1 MIKYKLMVSILLA
14 LVIIFLAH
22 ISSWMTNAQSQDLNT
37 TSNMTIEDK
46 IEMIMG
52 NRITKLMDDTIDMI
66 KNANTTV
73 ITNRSENGITPVTNI
88 TDVNNVGV
96 KSIDKLEKKV
106 AGNNTALDL
115 DNRSSI
121 DSPNASMSLKE
132 IKKTQIEN
140 ASFNEQGTT
149 AFEGQNISSSSSSS
163 SASTINTTENTS
175 SPSDINQK
183 TMNDNIGTHTIL
195 DADDNND
202 NNKISAATT
211 TNKSTS
217 TNNVEN
223 FFTQIGEAVKKFF
236 GGN

>member
-37 TSNMTIEDK
+37 TSSITIEDK

-66 KNANTTV
+66 KNANNTV

-115 DNRSSI
+115 DNSSSI

-140 ASFNEQGTT
+140 ATINEQGTT
-149 AFEGQNISSSSSSS
+149 AFEGQNISSLSSS
-163 SASTINTTENTS
+163 SASTINTTENIS

-202 NNKISAATT
+202 NNKILAATT

-236 GGN
+236 SGN

>member
-37 TSNMTIEDK
+37 TSSMTIEDK

-66 KNANTTV
+66 KNANNTV

-106 AGNNTALDL
+106 AENNTALDL
-115 DNRSSI
+115 DNSSSI

-132 IKKTQIEN
+132 IEKTQIEN
-140 ASFNEQGTT
+140 ATINEQGTT
-149 AFEGQNISSSSSSS
+149 AFEGQNISSSSSS

-202 NNKISAATT
+202 NNKILAATT

>member
-66 KNANTTV
+66 KNANNTV

-106 AGNNTALDL
+106 AGNNSALDL
-115 DNRSSI
+115 DNSSSI

-140 ASFNEQGTT
+140 ATINEQGTT
-149 AFEGQNISSSSSSS
+149 AFEGQNISSLSSS

-183 TMNDNIGTHTIL
+183 TMNDNIGTHTIS

-202 NNKISAATT
+202 NNKILAATT

>member
-1 MIKYKLMVSILLA
+1 MIKYKLMVSVLLA
-14 LVIIFLAH
+14 LIIIIFLAH
-22 ISSWMTNAQSQDLNT
+22 VSSWMTNAQSQDLNT
-37 TSNMTIEDK
+37 TSSRTIEDR

-52 NRITKLMDDTIDMI
+52 NRITKLMDDTIDMV
-66 KNANTTV
+66 KNANNTV
-73 ITNRSENGITPVTNI
+73 ITNRSENGITPVANI

-106 AGNNTALDL
+106 TGNNIALDL
-115 DNRSSI
+115 DNSSGI
-121 DSPNASMSLKE
+121 DSPNAFMSLKE
-132 IKKTQIEN
+132 IKKTQTEN
-140 ASFNEQGTT
+140 ATVNEPDTT
-149 AFEGQNISSSSSSS
+149 TFKGQNISSSS
-163 SASTINTTENTS
+163 ASTVNTTENTS

-183 TMNDNIGTHTIL
+183 TMNDNTGTHTIL
-195 DADDNND
+195 DADDNYD
-202 NNKISAATT
+202 NNKILAATT

>member
-22 ISSWMTNAQSQDLNT
+22 VSSWMTNAQSQDLNT
-37 TSNMTIEDK
+37 TSSMTIEDK

-52 NRITKLMDDTIDMI
+52 NRITKLMDDTIDMV
-66 KNANTTV
+66 KNANNTV
-73 ITNRSENGITPVTNI
+73 ITNRSENGITPVANI

-106 AGNNTALDL
+106 TGNNIALDL
-115 DNRSSI
+115 DNSSGI
-121 DSPNASMSLKE
+121 DSPNAFMSLKE
-132 IKKTQIEN
+132 IKKTQTEN
-140 ASFNEQGTT
+140 ATVNEPDTT
-149 AFEGQNISSSSSSS
+149 TFKGQNISSS
-163 SASTINTTENTS
+163 ASTVNTTENTS

-183 TMNDNIGTHTIL
+183 TMNDNTGTHTIL
-195 DADDNND
+195 DADDNYD
-202 NNKISAATT
+202 NNKILAATTTNKT

-236 GGN
+236 GSN

>member
-1 MIKYKLMVSILLA
+1 MVSILLA

-22 ISSWMTNAQSQDLNT
+22 VSSWMTNAQSQDLNT
-37 TSNMTIEDK
+37 TSSMTIEDK

-52 NRITKLMDDTIDMI
+52 NRITKLMDDTIDMV
-66 KNANTTV
+66 KNANNTV
-73 ITNRSENGITPVTNI
+73 ITNRSENGITPVANI

-106 AGNNTALDL
+106 TGNNIALDL
-115 DNRSSI
+115 DNSSGI
-121 DSPNASMSLKE
+121 DSPNAFMSLKE
-132 IKKTQIEN
+132 IKKTRTEN
-140 ASFNEQGTT
+140 ATVNEPDTT
-149 AFEGQNISSSSSSS
+149 TFKGQNISSSS
-163 SASTINTTENTS
+163 ASTVNTTENTS

-183 TMNDNIGTHTIL
+183 TMSDNTGTLTIL
-195 DADDNND
+195 DADDNYD
-202 NNKISAATT
+202 NNKILAATT

>member
-22 ISSWMTNAQSQDLNT
+22 ISSWMTNAQSQDHNT
-37 TSNMTIEDK
+37 TSSMNIEDK

-115 DNRSSI
+115 DNNSSSI

-149 AFEGQNISSSSSSS
+149 AFEDQNISSSSSSY
-163 SASTINTTENTS
+163 ASTINTTQNTS

-183 TMNDNIGTHTIL
+183 TMNDNIRTHTIL

-202 NNKISAATT
+202 NNKILADTT

>member
-1 MIKYKLMVSILLA
+1 MVSILLA

-37 TSNMTIEDK
+37 TSSMTIEDK

-66 KNANTTV
+66 KNANNTV

-106 AGNNTALDL
+106 AGNNSALDL
-115 DNRSSI
+115 DNSSSI
-121 DSPNASMSLKE
+121 DSPNASTSLKE

-140 ASFNEQGTT
+140 ATINEQGTT
-149 AFEGQNISSSSSSS
+149 AFEGQNISSSSS

-183 TMNDNIGTHTIL
+183 TMNDNIGTHTTL

-202 NNKISAATT
+202 NNKILAATT

>member
-1 MIKYKLMVSILLA
+1 MVSILLA

-22 ISSWMTNAQSQDLNT
+22 VSSWITNAQSQDLNT
-37 TSNMTIEDK
+37 TSSMTIEDK
-46 IEMIMG
+46 IGRIMG
-52 NRITKLMDDTIDMI
+52 NRITKLMDDTIDMV
-66 KNANTTV
+66 KNANNTV
-73 ITNRSENGITPVTNI
+73 ITNRSENGITPVANI

-106 AGNNTALDL
+106 TGNNIALDL
-115 DNRSSI
+115 DNSSGI
-121 DSPNASMSLKE
+121 DSPNAFMSLKE
-132 IKKTQIEN
+132 IKKTQTEN
-140 ASFNEQGTT
+140 ATVNEPDTT
-149 AFEGQNISSSSSSS
+149 TFKGQNISSSS
-163 SASTINTTENTS
+163 ASTVNTTENTS

-183 TMNDNIGTHTIL
+183 TMNDNIGTHTTL

-211 TNKSTS
+211 SNKSTS

-236 GGN
+236 GSN